1 MPAEWAENK
10 DKCKMTLS
18 EANIWSITLSPNI
31 REWFGSGKTPV
42 NQLGI
47 VIRSADGSKKGI
59 DTDSFIAV
67 TDTKYEGFVP
77 GEIKT
82 AAVPADMVEGINI
95 MDKFYSDT
103 GTL

>member
-1 MPAEWAENK
+1 MYILVLSVKVRWQFVPAEWAENK

-59 DTDSFIAV
+59 E
-67 TDTKYEGFVP
+67 Y
-77 GEIKT
+77 
-82 AAVPADMVEGINI
+82 
-95 MDKFYSDT
+95 
-103 GTL
+103 